1 LTRSWPLALI
11 ASACLALTGCD
22 GCGADTP
29 PTATP
34 SRSNDTAEVTVPCEP
49 GANGA
54 CLQPSVTRLTPEQ
67 VSNRIMDAFGHRLSY
82 KDDEGYVYDEI
93 INGYGVP
100 LGGLDFVTAD
110 RRDPTIKVST
120 LLVAHAVAWMT
131 ASEIVWL
138 DYEHREE
145 SGVWLLFTECDPE
158 WDTPAPPEFEDPEDT
173 DEEEIATRATR
184 WAAQLDN
191 LYWRAFSR
199 APTAEEVMLYQ
210 ELFMTIANS
219 EEDDP
224 FIWGWMGVI
233 YTMLSTVEFW
243 TA

>member
-1 LTRSWPLALI
+1 LTRSRTLALV
-11 ASACLALTGCD
+11 AAACLALGGCD
-22 GCGADTP
+22 GCGDAPPSAELPSGSDTE
-29 PTATP
+29 
-34 SRSNDTAEVTVPCEP
+34 AEAEAPCEP
-49 GANGA
+49 GPTGE
-54 CLQPSVTRLTPEQ
+54 CLQPAVTRLTPEQ

-131 ASEIVWL
+131 ASEIIWL
-138 DYEHREE
+138 DYEHWEDNGE
-145 SGVWLLFTECDPE
+145 WLLFTECDPE
-158 WDTPAPPEFEDPEDT
+158 WDSPSPLTFEEPEDVD
-173 DEEEIATRATR
+173 DEESATRATR

-199 APTAEEVMLYQ
+199 APTAEEVVLYK
-210 ELFMTIANS
+210 ELFTTIANT
-219 EEDDP
+219 EEDDS